1 MLYLSLKA
9 TIIKVYRHD
18 FYKNIIV
25 LKIKMSFNVIVHS
38 KEVQDPEK
46 FIEDP
51 LSSVVISFFLWATKT
66 KPSEIGLAHQSL

>member
-9 TIIKVYRHD
+9 TITKVYRHD

-51 LSSVVISFFLWATKT
+51 LSSVVISFFCGSQ
-66 KPSEIGLAHQSL
+66 KPNLVKLA